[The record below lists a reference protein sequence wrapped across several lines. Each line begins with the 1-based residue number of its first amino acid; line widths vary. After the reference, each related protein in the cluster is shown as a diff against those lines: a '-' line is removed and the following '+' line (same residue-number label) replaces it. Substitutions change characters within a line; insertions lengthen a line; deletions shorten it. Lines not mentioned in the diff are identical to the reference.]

1 MSENLIKYM
10 FSIIGTLLVSIL
22 LFILIFG
29 TVGQQTMWKVIEPTM
44 IRQWQ
49 ESTLDNGAERTI
61 VFEKQFDEMESVK
74 FNG

>member
-10 FSIIGTLLVSIL
+10 FSIIGTLMLSIL

-29 TVGQQTMWKVIEPTM
+29 TVGQQTMWKIIEPTM

>member
-10 FSIIGTLLVSIL
+10 FSIIGTLLLSIL

-29 TVGQQTMWKVIEPTM
+29 TVGQQTMWKIIEPTM

>member
-29 TVGQQTMWKVIEPTM
+29 TVGQQTMWKIIEPTM

>member
-10 FSIIGTLLVSIL
+10 FSIIGTLLVSII

-29 TVGQQTMWKVIEPTM
+29 TVGQLTMWKVIEPTM

-61 VFEKQFDEMESVK
+61 VFEKEFDEMDSVK

>member
-1 MSENLIKYM
+1 MSENLIKYV
-10 FSIIGTLLVSIL
+10 FSIIGTLLVSII
-22 LFILIFG
+22 LFILVFG
-29 TVGQQTMWKVIEPTM
+29 TLGQQTFWKIIEPTM

-61 VFEKQFDEMESVK
+61 VFEKQFEEMESVK

>member
-1 MSENLIKYM
+1 MSESLIKYM
-10 FSIIGTLLVSIL
+10 FSIIGTLLVSII

>member
-10 FSIIGTLLVSIL
+10 FSIIGTLLVSII

-61 VFEKQFDEMESVK
+61 VFEKQFEEMESVK

>member
-1 MSENLIKYM
+1 MSENLIKYL
-10 FSIIGTLLVSIL
+10 FSIIGTLLVSII

>member
-10 FSIIGTLLVSIL
+10 FSIIGTLLVSII

>member
-1 MSENLIKYM
+1 MSENLIKYV

>member
-1 MSENLIKYM
+1 M
-10 FSIIGTLLVSIL
+10 FSIIGTLLVSII

>member
-1 MSENLIKYM
+1 MSESLIKYM
-10 FSIIGTLLVSIL
+10 FSIIGTLLVSII

-61 VFEKQFDEMESVK
+61 IFEKQFDEMESVK

>member
-10 FSIIGTLLVSIL
+10 FTIIGTLLVSII

-29 TVGQQTMWKVIEPTM
+29 AVGQQAMWKVIEPTM

-61 VFEKQFDEMESVK
+61 IFEKQFDEMESVK

>member
-10 FSIIGTLLVSIL
+10 FSIIGTLLVSII

-74 FNG
+74 FKG

>member
-29 TVGQQTMWKVIEPTM
+29 TVGQQTMWKIIEPTM
-44 IRQWQ
+44 IRQWH

>member
-10 FSIIGTLLVSIL
+10 FSIIGTLLVSII

-29 TVGQQTMWKVIEPTM
+29 TVGQQTMWKIIEPTM